1 MIKTG
6 FNWSENGVLT
16 PHC

>member
-1 MIKTG
+1 MIKTW